1 MITLLFKFAQMYEV
15 FFNDRRIVIA
25 APGKITI
32 SKSTQTID
40 NLATTEA
47 VKVWFIQ
54 FAESN
59 STEIVLLAPSPE
71 LFFETVFQP
80 AFYSIPAA
88 GGVVIRTGKI
98 LFIFRNK
105 KWDLPK
111 GKIDAGET
119 PREAALREVAE
130 ECGIAG
136 HKIEKQLPSTFHIF
150 KSPYKK
156 LPGEWIFKETFW
168 FEMEYL
174 AAENG
179 TPQTEENITE
189 IRWFQ
194 SDNLGTVLANTYANL
209 RRIILLYK

>member
-1 MITLLFKFAQMYEV
+1 MQMYEV
-15 FFNDRRIVIA
+15 FLNDRKIVIA
-25 APGKITI
+25 APGEITI

-47 VKVWFIQ
+47 VKTWFIQ
-54 FAESN
+54 FTESDSN
-59 STEIVLLAPSPE
+59 KIVLLAPSPK

-130 ECGIAG
+130 ECGING
-136 HKIEKQLPSTFHIF
+136 HKIIKQLPSTFHIF

-156 LPGEWIFKETFW
+156 LRGEWIFKETFW
-168 FEMEYL
+168 FEMNYL
-174 AAENG
+174 STENG

-189 IRWFQ
+189 VRWFYPG
-194 SDNLGTVLANTYANL
+194 DLGTVLANTYLNL

>member
-1 MITLLFKFAQMYEV
+1 MCNFNSMQMYEV
-15 FFNDRRIVIA
+15 FFNDRKIVIA
-25 APGKITI
+25 EPGEITI

-47 VKVWFIQ
+47 VKTWFIQ
-54 FAESN
+54 FSESN
-59 STEIVLLAPSPE
+59 LTEIVLFASSPK

-88 GGVVIRTGKI
+88 GGVVVRGGKI

-130 ECGIAG
+130 ECEIAG
-136 HKIEKQLPSTFHIF
+136 HKIVKQLPSTFHIF

-156 LPGEWIFKETFW
+156 LKGKWIFKETFW
-168 FEMEYL
+168 FEMEYSGS
-174 AAENG
+174 ENG
-179 TPQTEENITE
+179 TPQTEEDITE
-189 IRWFQ
+189 VRWFNP
-194 SDNLGTVLANTYANL
+194 DNLDTVLANTYANL